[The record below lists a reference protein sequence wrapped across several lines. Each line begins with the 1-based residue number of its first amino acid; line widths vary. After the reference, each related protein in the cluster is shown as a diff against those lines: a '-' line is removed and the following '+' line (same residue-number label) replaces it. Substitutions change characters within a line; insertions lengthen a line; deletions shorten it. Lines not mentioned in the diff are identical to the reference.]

1 MTHKPIIP
9 YVCDI
14 KTGTV
19 RVPTDVERKLS
30 RFLRRPVRI
39 RTSKDL
45 AQAFTDVL
53 RMSIAKKLHDMA
65 NKPSP

>member
-9 YVCDI
+9 YVCDTS
-14 KTGTV
+14 TGKV
-19 RVPTDVERKLS
+19 RVPADIERKLA

-39 RTSKDL
+39 RTSRDL
-45 AQAFTDVL
+45 AQAFTDLL
-53 RMSIAKKLHDMA
+53 RMSIAKKLHEMA

>member
-9 YVCDI
+9 YVCDVA
-14 KTGTV
+14 TGTV
-19 RVPTDVERKLS
+19 RVPADIERKLS

-39 RTSKDL
+39 RNNKDL
-45 AQAFTDVL
+45 AEAFTDLL
-53 RMSIAKKLHDMA
+53 RMSIAIKLHEMA

>member
-9 YVCDI
+9 YVRDV

-19 RVPTDVERKLS
+19 RVPADVERRLS
-30 RFLRRPVRI
+30 RFLNRPVRI
-39 RTSKDL
+39 RNSRDL

-53 RMSIAKKLHDMA
+53 RMSIAKKLHEMA
-65 NKPSP
+65 NKPST

>member
-9 YVCDI
+9 YVCDV

-19 RVPTDVERKLS
+19 RVPADIEHKLS
-30 RFLRRPVRI
+30 KFLRRPVRI
-39 RTSKDL
+39 RTNRDL
-45 AQAFTDVL
+45 AQAFTDL
-53 RMSIAKKLHDMA
+53 LKMSIAKKLHEMA